1 MTLCFIDDRLYSMN
15 VKNRGSELTREL
27 VDKYE
32 VSKYR
37 IAKVCGVSWATV
49 NLWYKGAFSP
59 MPKTL
64 KKLVMYY
71 KTFK

>member
-1 MTLCFIDDRLYSMN
+1 MN

-27 VDKYE
+27 VDELE

-49 NLWYKGAFSP
+49 NLWYKGVFSP

-64 KKLVMYY
+64 RKLVIYY
-71 KTFK
+71 RLKKG